1 MQSEMLQATSQAISN
16 AAQLAMLV
24 WLNDQWAWRKQLP
37 EQETHDCKA
46 LWWVVY
52 FLDCKIAQWTGSLYC
67 IRDNKVAVSE
77 FAFEPPFSSPRART
91 QNYIQALV
99 NLAKLWTQIWD
110 TFFATAAPKPGDGS
124 EVEVMDTW
132 ILVAQRELLS
142 ELTWS
147 TELLDNVYIFQG
159 ETEPQ
164 ICCQLSIFIVTKA
177 LSKRAGLCVMLTC
190 YFM

>member
-1 MQSEMLQATSQAISN
+1 MLQATSQAISN

-52 FLDCKIAQWTGSLYC
+52 FLDCKIAQWTGGLYC

-99 NLAKLWTQIWD
+99 NLAKLWTQI
-110 TFFATAAPKPGDGS
+110 
-124 EVEVMDTW
+124 
-132 ILVAQRELLS
+132 
-142 ELTWS
+142 
-147 TELLDNVYIFQG
+147 
-159 ETEPQ
+159 
-164 ICCQLSIFIVTKA
+164 
-177 LSKRAGLCVMLTC
+177 
-190 YFM
+190 